1 MHLMLTYAMPE
12 RPDPRRRLPL
22 TEAVF
27 HVLLA
32 LAGGERHGYG
42 IIQDVTAATAGGVTL
57 RTGTLY
63 TILKRLLE
71 EGFILESNRRPGAEE
86 DDERRRY
93 YALTPFGRGVVE
105 AEAQRLEQ
113 MVKLARARQVL
124 TKPAKTGQR

>member
-1 MHLMLTYAMPE
+1 LATTHAPE
-12 RPDPRRRLPL
+12 PDPRRFLPL
-22 TEAVF
+22 TPAVF

-32 LAGGERHGYG
+32 LADRERHGYG
-42 IIQDVTAATAGGVTL
+42 IMQDVTAATGGAVTL

-71 EGFILESNRRPGAEE
+71 EDLILESDRRPGPGE

-93 YALTPFGRGVVE
+93 YALTPTGRRVVQ

-113 MVKLARARQVL
+113 MVSLARARRML
-124 TKPAKTGQR
+124 PKGGHR

>member
-1 MHLMLTYAMPE
+1 MPE
-12 RPDPRRRLPL
+12 LPDPRRFLPL
-22 TEAVF
+22 TPAVF

-42 IIQDVTAATAGGVTL
+42 IIRDVDAATGGDVTL

-71 EGFILESNRRPGAEE
+71 EALIFESDRRPGGDE

-93 YALTPFGRGVVE
+93 YGLSGLGREVVR
-105 AEAQRLEQ
+105 AEALRLDR
-113 MVKLARARQVL
+113 MVSLARSRRLLPKA
-124 TKPAKTGQR
+124 GQR

>member
-1 MHLMLTYAMPE
+1 MPPE
-12 RPDPRRRLPL
+12 RDPRGFLPL
-22 TEAVF
+22 TPAVF

-32 LAGGERHGYG
+32 LAGVERHGYG
-42 IIQDVTAATAGGVTL
+42 IIQDVTAATDGAVTL

-71 EGFILESNRRPGAEE
+71 EALIVESDRRPGPDE

-93 YALTPFGRGVVE
+93 YALTPLGRRVAQ

-113 MVKLARARQVL
+113 VVGLARARRML
-124 TKPAKTGQR
+124 SAKGGGR

>member
-1 MHLMLTYAMPE
+1 MSDRA
-12 RPDPRRRLPL
+12 DPRQRLPL

-42 IIQDVTAATAGGVTL
+42 IIQDVTAATAGSVTL

-63 TILKRLLE
+63 TILKRLTE
-71 EGFILESNRRPGAEE
+71 EGVILESDRRPGADE

-93 YALTPFGRGVVE
+93 YALTPFGRGVVQ

-113 MVKLARARQVL
+113 LVKLARARRVL
-124 TKPAKTGQR
+124 AKPARSGQR

>member
-1 MHLMLTYAMPE
+1 MRLD
-12 RPDPRRRLPL
+12 RDPRAFLPL
-22 TEAVF
+22 TPAVF

-42 IIQDVTAATAGGVTL
+42 ILQDVAAATDGAVTL

-71 EGFILESNRRPGAEE
+71 EAVIVESDHRPDADE

-93 YALTPFGRGVVE
+93 YALTPLGREVAE
-105 AEAQRLEQ
+105 AEARRLEQ
-113 MVKLARARQVL
+113 VVGLARARRVL
-124 TKPAKTGQR
+124 PKGSH

>member
-1 MHLMLTYAMPE
+1 MPAHS
-12 RPDPRRRLPL
+12 DPRRYLPL

-32 LAGGERHGYG
+32 LAAGERHGYG
-42 IIQDVTAATAGGVTL
+42 IIQDVTAATAGAVTL

-71 EGFILESNRRPGAEE
+71 EGFILESDRRPGADE
-86 DDERRRY
+86 DDQRRRY
-93 YALTPFGRGVVE
+93 YALTPLGRGVVQ

-113 MVKLARARQVL
+113 MVKLARSRRL
-124 TKPAKTGQR
+124 LPKPAKSGPR

>member
-1 MHLMLTYAMPE
+1 MTGT
-12 RPDPRRRLPL
+12 PDPRRHLPL
-22 TEAVF
+22 TQAVF

-42 IIQDVTAATAGGVTL
+42 IIQDAAAATAGAVTL

-71 EGFILESNRRPGAEE
+71 EGFILESDHRPAAAD

-93 YALTPFGRGVVE
+93 YALTSLGRAVLQ
-105 AEAQRLEQ
+105 AEAQRMEQ
-113 MVKLARARQVL
+113 MVKLARSRRML
-124 TKPAKTGQR
+124 PKPAKSGHK